1 MSTQEEVKR
10 YSDIIGNIK
19 KTISQMSKSE
29 KNNLEHSENNIF
41 HILGLQDFEIRHSN
55 FLAWLFEK
63 NTEFLK
69 GFLLDTNICNIPKEK
84 VAKLISSP
92 KEVKREYPLN
102 GRSLDILIDFKDEK
116 TIIAIENKWYASE
129 EKTQLADYYHS
140 IENLPQFKDYEK
152 VYIFLTLN
160 GIKPANDEDKKHYI
174 SIGYNHILKLL
185 ESTKVKNI
193 FINHYIEIL
202 KEKTVRV
209 MDRVKEYYNLYS
221 ENKEIMVEMAEYTPN
236 IKKRAELEK
245 TILQN
250 TEDVEIESQGQNTF
264 IWFFN
269 NTLKDLCLK
278 NNMPK
283 NWLSFCLCNEPYNKL
298 EIQFVIDHDDN
309 KRYIEFSQKFREAFK
324 REDRSKNSTYSVLLT
339 QTLVVSN
346 NNSGYL
352 TEEQF
357 QGKIREE
364 LSNYFSNPDSTYFK
378 IINFVKNYK
387 F

>member
-1 MSTQEEVKR
+1 MSTQKDDKKYSEIINNVKT
-10 YSDIIGNIK
+10 
-19 KTISQMSKSE
+19 TISQMSKSE
-29 KNNLEHSENNIF
+29 KIRQEHSEDNIF

-69 GFLLDTNICNIPKEK
+69 DFLLDTKICNISKDK
-84 VAKLISSP
+84 VLKLVSSQM
-92 KEVKREYPLN
+92 EVKREYPLN
-102 GRSLDILIDFKDEK
+102 GRSLDLLIDFKDEK
-116 TIIAIENKWYASE
+116 VVIAIENKWYASE
-129 EKTQLADYYHS
+129 SKTQLADYYHS
-140 IENLPQFKDYEK
+140 IENSPQFKDYK
-152 VYIFLTLN
+152 KLYIFLTLN
-160 GIKPANDEDKKHYI
+160 GIEPANDEDKKHYI
-174 SIGYNHILKLL
+174 SIGYSQILKLL
-185 ESTKVKNI
+185 ESTKNKNI
-193 FINHYIEIL
+193 FVKHYIEIL
-202 KEKTVRV
+202 KEKTTRV

-245 TILQN
+245 NILQN
-250 TEDVEIESQGQNTF
+250 TENIEIESQGQNTF

-269 NTLKDLCLK
+269 DTLKDLCLK

-283 NWLSFCLCNEPYNKL
+283 NWLSFCLCNEPYNKF

-309 KRYIEFSQKFREAFK
+309 NKYIDFSQKFRETFK

-357 QGKIREE
+357 QNKIKEE

-378 IINFVKNYK
+378 IIDFVKNYK